1 MMTDDERQA
10 WALYRYRC
18 ISGLVDSLASA
29 AERQAWHRWLQQ
41 HPPANP
47 RGIARTP
54 SRRTVGRWI
63 RRYQQGGLDAL
74 APQRRRDCGH
84 RRTIPPE
91 VWDQAVALKQ
101 AVPQRSA
108 DQVLALLAAWAPE
121 AGIDPAV
128 IAGIRRATLYRH
140 WQRAGITR
148 HRRPVAPPP
157 RRFRRWEATA
167 PGELWQSDVMDGPYV
182 PDPIPEDPH
191 RTRKTYCL
199 VILDDYSR
207 RIVAGRWAWSADAAL
222 LEAVLWE
229 ALHRWGAP
237 HRFYCDNGAIYVT
250 ERLEQILA
258 RLQIRLIHS
267 RPYRPQGKGKQ
278 ERWWG
283 HLETSFVAELA
294 VQPASSLGELN
305 QWFDAWCEEHYH
317 RRVHRMTGETPL
329 ARWGT
334 GGVHRMVS
342 GDQLRL
348 AFQQQVTRR
357 VDKFGQVQWQGR
369 TWLVPEG
376 LVQVTVQLRYD
387 PHRPDCPTVW
397 YAGQPYGLAQPVDGG
412 TTPPPPPAAERPS
425 PDPPGLSY
433 LVLLARQHAARHPG
447 LRLAPPSEE
456 DTP

>member
-18 ISGLVDSLASA
+18 ISGLVDPLASGD
-29 AERQAWHRWLQQ
+29 ERRAWWQLLQQ
-41 HPPANP
+41 HPPTNP

-63 RRYQQGGLDAL
+63 TRYQQGGLEAL
-74 APQRRRDCGH
+74 APQRRRDCGQ
-84 RRTIPPE
+84 RRTLPPA
-91 VWDQAVALKQ
+91 VWDQAVAFKR
-101 AVPQRSA
+101 AVPSRSA
-108 DQVLALLAAWAPE
+108 EQVLALLAAWAPE

-140 WQRAGITR
+140 WHQAGITR
-148 HRRPVAPPP
+148 RSGPWPAP

-167 PGELWQSDVMDGPYV
+167 PGVLWQSDVMDGPYV
-182 PDPIPEDPH
+182 PDPTPEDPQ
-191 RTRKTYCL
+191 RKRKTYCL

-207 RIVAGRWAWSADAAL
+207 RIVAGRFAWAADSAL
-222 LEAVLWE
+222 LEQLLWE

-237 HRFYCDNGAIYVT
+237 ARFYCDNGAIYVT
-250 ERLEQILA
+250 ERLETILA
-258 RLQIRLIHS
+258 RLHIRLIHS

-278 ERWWG
+278 ERLWE
-283 HLETSFVAELA
+283 HVQTSFLAELA
-294 VQPASSLGELN
+294 VQPASSLTELN
-305 QWFDAWCEEHYH
+305 TWFEAWCEEHYH

-334 GGVHRMVS
+334 GGQHRVLPWE
-342 GDQLRL
+342 QLRD
-348 AFQQQVTRR
+348 AFQHQVTRR
-357 VDKFGQVQWQGR
+357 VDKFGQIHWQGR

-387 PHRPDCPTVW
+387 PHTPALPTVW
-397 YAGQPYGLAQPVDGG
+397 YAGQPYGPAQPVDGG
-412 TTPPPPPAAERPS
+412 TTPVPRPAA
-425 PDPPGLSY
+425 DPAPADAPGLSY
-433 LVLLARQHAARHPG
+433 LTLLARQHAARHPG